1 MRLPLDYAL
10 CDGNG
15 EAICADCVRR
25 TAERPPLHWQM
36 EPQAKDDD
44 CEHYME
50 PYSYRLREPQDD
62 GA

>member
-1 MRLPLDYAL
+1 
-10 CDGNG
+10 
-15 EAICADCVRR
+15 
-25 TAERPPLHWQM
+25 M

>member
-1 MRLPLDYAL
+1 
-10 CDGNG
+10 
-15 EAICADCVRR
+15 
-25 TAERPPLHWQM
+25 M

-44 CEHYME
+44 CELYME